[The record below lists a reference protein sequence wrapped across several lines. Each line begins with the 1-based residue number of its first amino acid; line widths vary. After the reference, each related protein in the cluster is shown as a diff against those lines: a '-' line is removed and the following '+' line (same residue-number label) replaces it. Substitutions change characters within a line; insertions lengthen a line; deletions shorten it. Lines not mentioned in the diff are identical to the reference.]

1 MQSKHELTN
10 VCILYRSPAAFYEC
24 LVTVVIALLHTIA
37 TQQIFCISPWSNTL
51 VKLME
56 VWYFSEIQE
65 YNFFKL
71 VGLTVNI
78 ME

>member
-1 MQSKHELTN
+1 MHVYYTDPQLPFMSAWSQSWSHFF
-10 VCILYRSPAAFYEC
+10 V
-24 LVTVVIALLHTIA
+24 LLPLKKS
-37 TQQIFCISPWSNTL
+37 FCISPWSNIL

-65 YNFFKL
+65 YNFLKL